1 MAIKV
6 EYQWCLEPIDKYGDI
21 IDADYSD
28 LGDPFSKVD
37 EDHPFY
43 FAINKWY
50 CDTES
55 GDAER
60 EYIYLK
66 KDGTFEV
73 SLPKYVMKIIE
84 PYLNEIINHKNFR
97 ETGE

>member
-1 MAIKV
+1 MAIKIKY
-6 EYQWCLEPIDKYGDI
+6 EWCLETMDKYGDI
-21 IDADYSD
+21 IDAEFSD
-28 LGDPFSKVD
+28 LGNPITID
-37 EDHPFY
+37 EDHPFS

-50 CDTES
+50 CDTWD
-55 GDAER
+55 GDAAN

-84 PYLNEIINHKNFR
+84 PHLNEIINHKNFR
-97 ETGE
+97 GDE